1 MKTLIKLLLGSIA
14 LVALVAAPAN
24 AAQAPKT
31 AKFKASLKGEQTITW
46 SYDRAPEAPCYGGE
60 NAGGS
65 VRMFYKSDKTATV
78 TAYQI
83 KKNSPIWDSTHQRVF
98 FTPGPQL
105 SASATFEGT
114 HSSGPPPNPD
124 QCDPNGGGVEEQPN
138 DCGTATTLINTDFS
152 YVNKDRFLVKGDAM
166 SWDPG
171 FQELR
176 NMWMN
181 CPYWEAGP
189 YSHDTAEG
197 DLDSADA
204 NFKES
209 KLFDA
214 NGPKKIVLHGSQND
228 CYEEAGFTSCGA
240 EEGPFRG
247 HVINA
252 WTLTLKRVK

>member
-1 MKTLIKLLLGSIA
+1 MKTVLKSLLAACALAA
-14 LVALVAAPAN
+14 LVAGPAEAAK
-24 AAQAPKT
+24 APKT
-31 AKFKASLKGEQTITW
+31 AKFKATLKGEQTITW
-46 SYDRAPEAPCYGGE
+46 SYNRAPEAPCYGGE

-65 VRMFYKSDKTATV
+65 VRMFYNSDKAATV
-78 TAYQI
+78 TAYEV
-83 KKNSPIWDSTHQRVF
+83 KKGTPVWDSTHQRVF

-105 SASATFEGT
+105 FATATFEGSHT
-114 HSSGPPPNPD
+114 AGPPPMPD
-124 QCDPNGGGVEEQPN
+124 QCDDNGGGVVEQPN
-138 DCGTATTLINTDFS
+138 DCATATTLINPTFS
-152 YVNKDRFLVKGDAM
+152 YVNKDRLLVQGDAM

-176 NMWMN
+176 NIFMN
-181 CPYWEAGP
+181 CPSWQNVP

-197 DLDSADA
+197 DLDAADA

-214 NGPKKIVLHGSQND
+214 SGPKKIVLHGSQND
-228 CYEEAGFTSCGA
+228 CYEEAGFTSCGL

-247 HVINA
+247 HVINT